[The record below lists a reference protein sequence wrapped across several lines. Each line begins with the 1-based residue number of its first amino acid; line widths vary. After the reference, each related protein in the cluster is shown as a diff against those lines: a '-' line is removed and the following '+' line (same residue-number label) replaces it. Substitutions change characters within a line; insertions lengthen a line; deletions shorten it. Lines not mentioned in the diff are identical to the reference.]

1 MGFDGALRTGAR
13 RARRTLIVRGAAA
26 SVLSRPDGCPKGD
39 VAIMGKW
46 RKSAAVAVLALALLT
61 AGGAIAAESG
71 KPEGEMKW
79 ALYVTIAPAWMDPGE
94 ATQGVLTPFWILYAL
109 HDALVKPMP
118 GNPMAPSLAE
128 SWSESPDKLV
138 YEFKLR
144 QGVTFHNGDPFTAED
159 VKFSFERSKAT
170 LIRDKVKEVKIVDP
184 HTVQFILKEPWPDF
198 MTYYG
203 TLVSAA
209 GWIVPKNYVEKVG
222 NEGFLQHPVG
232 LGPYKFVSMKPG
244 LELVMEANENYW
256 RKVPAV
262 KRIVFQSV
270 PEATTRL
277 AMLTRGEVDVAYLLD
292 ESLAR
297 SIQNDPKMK
306 LAFSGG
312 IGTFYLDFLDMWDDK
327 SPWRDPRVRKAA
339 SLAIDRNALNEAET
353 LGASKP
359 NGSVVLKT
367 MQYALPIAPDPYDPK
382 QAKKLLA
389 EAGYPNGFDAG
400 EVHPWPPYNSTGEA
414 IVGYLGAIGI
424 KARLRTQERAAFYGS
439 LGSKKLK
446 GICMCVDAVPG
457 NASTRLAQIVPKD
470 GGFAYGSWP
479 DTDELYAKQLAETD
493 PEKRGEMLHQLQQI
507 LHERTRFAPIYDYW
521 WASGIGPRVE
531 EPSLARIDGYPW
543 SAPLEDV
550 RLKKQ

>member
-1 MGFDGALRTGAR
+1 
-13 RARRTLIVRGAAA
+13 VRGVLARVLSQEPRLSHIGAA
-26 SVLSRPDGCPKGD
+26 SASISEGKANIMKG
-39 VAIMGKW
+39 W
-46 RKSAAVAVLALALLT
+46 RRYGWAALLIAALA
-61 AGGAIAAESG
+61 APIGGRATAAEQA

-128 SWSESPDKLV
+128 SWTESPDKLT

-144 QGVTFHNGDPFTAED
+144 QGVKFHNGDPFTADD

-170 LIRDKVKEVKIVDP
+170 LIREKVKEVKIVDP
-184 HTVQFILKEPWPDF
+184 HTVQFVLKEPWPDF

-209 GWIVPKNYVEKVG
+209 GWIVPKSYVEKVG
-222 NEGFLQHPVG
+222 NEGFLQHPIG

-256 RKVPAV
+256 RKVPSI

-270 PEATTRL
+270 PEQTTRL
-277 AMLTRGEVDVAYLLD
+277 AMLTRREVDVAYLLD

-297 SIQNDPKMK
+297 SIQNDPKLK

-312 IGTFYLDFLDMWDDK
+312 IGTFYLDFLDMWDPK
-327 SPWRDPRVRKAA
+327 SPWADPRVRKAA
-339 SLAIDRNALNEAET
+339 SLAIDRNALSEADT

-359 NGSVVLKT
+359 NGSIVLKS
-367 MQYALPIAPDPYDPK
+367 MAYALPIEADPYDPK
-382 QAKKLLA
+382 EAKKLLA

-400 EVHPWPPYNSTGEA
+400 ELHPWPPYFSTGEA
-414 IVGYLGAIGI
+414 IVGYFGAIGI
-424 KARLRTQERAAFYGS
+424 RARLRTQERAAFYGA
-439 LGSKKLK
+439 LASKKLK
-446 GICMCVDAVPG
+446 GVCMCVGAVPG
-457 NASTRLAQIVPKD
+457 NASTRLSQVVPKD
-470 GGFAYGSWP
+470 GTFTYGSWP
-479 DTDELYAKQLAETD
+479 ETDALYEQQLAETD
-493 PEKRGEMLHQLQQI
+493 PEKRAELLRRLQQMLHD
-507 LHERTRFAPIYDYW
+507 RTRFAPIYDYW
-521 WASGIGPRVE
+521 WASGVGPRVE
-531 EPSLARIDGYPW
+531 EASLAKIEFYPW

-550 RLKKQ
+550 RLKKP